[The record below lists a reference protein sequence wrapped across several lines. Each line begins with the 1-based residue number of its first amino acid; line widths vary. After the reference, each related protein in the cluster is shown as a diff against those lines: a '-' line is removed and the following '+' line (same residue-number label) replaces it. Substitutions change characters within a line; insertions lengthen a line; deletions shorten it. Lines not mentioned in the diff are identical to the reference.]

1 MAFATNQYIDGE
13 WTTRTV
19 DVNDVL
25 RHYNEQDAQQETP
38 RVETVPVLG
47 ILSQTVLKSPLAHW
61 ILPVK
66 ARHFNLNDVA
76 FIGVSD
82 TYTNIPNQ
90 LLLYFFSF
98 QASCNANC
106 GANITMLRLSSLE
119 KFVLNPFLN
128 SKLPG

>member
-1 MAFATNQYIDGE
+1 MAFATNQFIDGE

-25 RHYNEQDAQQETP
+25 RHYDEQDAERETP

-47 ILSQTVLKSPLAHW
+47 ILSQTILKSPLAHW

-66 ARHFNLNDVA
+66 ARRFDLNDVA

-82 TYTNIPNQ
+82 TQSKAFYTSQ
-90 LLLYFFSF
+90 MDTLLLSF
-98 QASCNANC
+98 TKLQCNLWSDNSW
-106 GANITMLRLSSLE
+106 GSP
-119 KFVLNPFLN
+119 FV
-128 SKLPG
+128 